1 MSKVTP
7 TDGRRDRPREL
18 ISLFDERL
26 EERYIAG
33 RQSLK
38 HSAPGFVHAFF
49 ATLVCAG
56 LVAGVVGLQPGV
68 CGVRQGGVNRSM
80 NLSCG
85 VPLLAASIVH
95 MLGTAA
101 CWLWYAVGGGLRG
114 RGDGAARAWEAQAI
128 ATVVSVQVFLVVGL
142 TTFVG
147 AFSTAGEFASNDDD
161 VVDERMLVQNHVSSF
176 NTAYIMGCA
185 MMAAGFYFVTYKC
198 VQMMVG
204 SMFVLQFAS
213 LTVFVID
220 GSRSMG
226 GIALDLATTSIYCYC
241 VVYGAHLLDGVDRKS
256 FLLSKRLSSMRSG
269 EPGSS
274 SADAL
279 VGHDDQMLRVLL
291 VPGQEANNG
300 LSLALPKDAGTKVSA
315 KSPRKGSSSTG
326 KVVMVRGNTK
336 VNDCSPSS
344 DASPAQNPL
353 EGLSPLASVAACSPP
368 SYRSRRF
375 LNKSKS
381 KLSLNSNYFEDTA
394 EPASGS
400 TPGNSERRS
409 EPSDNGSYE
418 SGSGGMRERIP
429 STATMSI
436 NETPSVC
443 GSTNASWN
451 GDAFQNHPLSEWN
464 TDEVKDKLVKL
475 DVIGRGNS
483 STVSMAVDATTGQV
497 MALKTMPMT
506 GGVQAMLQQELM
518 ALDSN
523 QKGSSYMVN
532 YHGAFV
538 SDEDNKASLMVEFMA
553 NGDLESWV
561 EAKHELPEEFL
572 AVVAYQVCKALASL
586 NEKKRMHRD
595 VKPGN
600 VLISS
605 TGQVKLSDFG
615 MCADVKGATDTGC
628 DMNIRP
634 NAGVGFARGSTI
646 LSRQERHSE
655 TLKDFVGTYRY
666 MSPERLTADEYS
678 YSADVWALGLTLAT
692 CVLGECPFS
701 KDCSFWQLLQ
711 NSELPETEVMKRE
724 DLSTDL
730 RDFITTCLKKDP
742 NERPE
747 AKDMLQHPFVKKRED
762 WTTEAWSRI
771 SKPCMVARDQKYTQS
786 KLSAYVAQID
796 RRRRTLHGRGLVAS
810 KAIKSDLEASERFAS
825 ELGIKRSAL
834 DEVFALDSGDLSTS
848 VILAMQA
855 RTSSN
860 VPMRRSMGSAQM
872 SAMVAH
878 NTEHSGSSS
887 SVSMQQRRAS
897 RNTYDADS
905 LPKRLWLPNDVPS
918 MASKSPGAGLWN
930 VPPDLMTKMPGS
942 DMGLNDQGSE
952 KVAEE
957 LSDIPS
963 FRREKS
969 AKSIANMGLKNAV
982 TATATSTESSGEGDS
997 LGCDLDDETVPGLHV
1012 PRLSEAESL
1021 SAESDTYD
1029 TFNAVGRALS
1039 ELDECDESSSRRR
1052 LSDGRSS
1059 GMGSSRLQLSSSR
1072 RRSSGAFSEVSSS
1085 VGDFGDV
1092 ARLSEVN
1099 SICGEE
1105 GDAGGRLSSVG
1116 QLLKEQG
1123 IRQQDMSSDA
1133 EEKSGSP
1140 REAMGLW

>member
-1 MSKVTP
+1 
-7 TDGRRDRPREL
+7 
-18 ISLFDERL
+18 
-26 EERYIAG
+26 
-33 RQSLK
+33 
-38 HSAPGFVHAFF
+38 
-49 ATLVCAG
+49 
-56 LVAGVVGLQPGV
+56 
-68 CGVRQGGVNRSM
+68 M

-969 AKSIANMGLKNAV
+969 AKVSQG
-982 TATATSTESSGEGDS
+982 
-997 LGCDLDDETVPGLHV
+997 
-1012 PRLSEAESL
+1012 
-1021 SAESDTYD
+1021 
-1029 TFNAVGRALS
+1029 VGRRLALPVS
-1039 ELDECDESSSRRR
+1039 PLHPHSSYTHTTSLLPIWASRTR
-1052 LSDGRSS
+1052 
-1059 GMGSSRLQLSSSR
+1059 
-1072 RRSSGAFSEVSSS
+1072 
-1085 VGDFGDV
+1085 
-1092 ARLSEVN
+1092 
-1099 SICGEE
+1099 
-1105 GDAGGRLSSVG
+1105 
-1116 QLLKEQG
+1116 
-1123 IRQQDMSSDA
+1123 
-1133 EEKSGSP
+1133 
-1140 REAMGLW
+1140 

>member
-1 MSKVTP
+1 MHQP
-7 TDGRRDRPREL
+7 PNHQPL
-18 ISLFDERL
+18 H
-26 EERYIAG
+26 IA
-33 RQSLK
+33 
-38 HSAPGFVHAFF
+38 P
-49 ATLVCAG
+49 
-56 LVAGVVGLQPGV
+56 
-68 CGVRQGGVNRSM
+68 N
-80 NLSCG
+80 
-85 VPLLAASIVH
+85 
-95 MLGTAA
+95 
-101 CWLWYAVGGGLRG
+101 
-114 RGDGAARAWEAQAI
+114 AI
-128 ATVVSVQVFLVVGL
+128 AQ
-142 TTFVG
+142 
-147 AFSTAGEFASNDDD
+147 
-161 VVDERMLVQNHVSSF
+161 R
-176 NTAYIMGCA
+176 
-185 MMAAGFYFVTYKC
+185 
-198 VQMMVG
+198 
-204 SMFVLQFAS
+204 
-213 LTVFVID
+213 
-220 GSRSMG
+220 
-226 GIALDLATTSIYCYC
+226 
-241 VVYGAHLLDGVDRKS
+241 
-256 FLLSKRLSSMRSG
+256 
-269 EPGSS
+269 
-274 SADAL
+274 
-279 VGHDDQMLRVLL
+279 
-291 VPGQEANNG
+291 
-300 LSLALPKDAGTKVSA
+300 
-315 KSPRKGSSSTG
+315 
-326 KVVMVRGNTK
+326 
-336 VNDCSPSS
+336 
-344 DASPAQNPL
+344 ASP
-353 EGLSPLASVAACSPP
+353 
-368 SYRSRRF
+368 
-375 LNKSKS
+375 
-381 KLSLNSNYFEDTA
+381 T
-394 EPASGS
+394 
-400 TPGNSERRS
+400 TPRQ
-409 EPSDNGSYE
+409 
-418 SGSGGMRERIP
+418 RIP

-969 AKSIANMGLKNAV
+969 AKVSQG
-982 TATATSTESSGEGDS
+982 
-997 LGCDLDDETVPGLHV
+997 
-1012 PRLSEAESL
+1012 
-1021 SAESDTYD
+1021 
-1029 TFNAVGRALS
+1029 VGRRLALPVS
-1039 ELDECDESSSRRR
+1039 PLHPHSSYTHTTSLLPIWASRTR
-1052 LSDGRSS
+1052 
-1059 GMGSSRLQLSSSR
+1059 
-1072 RRSSGAFSEVSSS
+1072 
-1085 VGDFGDV
+1085 
-1092 ARLSEVN
+1092 
-1099 SICGEE
+1099 
-1105 GDAGGRLSSVG
+1105 
-1116 QLLKEQG
+1116 
-1123 IRQQDMSSDA
+1123 
-1133 EEKSGSP
+1133 
-1140 REAMGLW
+1140 

>member
-1 MSKVTP
+1 
-7 TDGRRDRPREL
+7 
-18 ISLFDERL
+18 
-26 EERYIAG
+26 
-33 RQSLK
+33 
-38 HSAPGFVHAFF
+38 
-49 ATLVCAG
+49 
-56 LVAGVVGLQPGV
+56 
-68 CGVRQGGVNRSM
+68 M